1 MNHVEE
7 TIKKE
12 TDKFVNQY
20 KDMLKQNG
28 VVVNITDITDPAL
41 EVYLRAGVAQG
52 IAIASAALLQ
62 ISIDEVIFHN
72 KDKDN
77 EVKEDD
83 NLLTFEDYKKSY
95 EINVDVIDDLIKS
108 WSEPKC
114 KCPCCGV
121 GKMRKDMSVVLT
133 TYPPQYKYVCDTCT
147 HVENLDF

>member
-20 KDMLKQNG
+20 KDMLKQNR

-62 ISIDEVIFHN
+62 LPIDNIIFHN
-72 KDKDN
+72 KDKDS
-77 EVKEDD
+77 EKVKEDDD

-95 EINVDVIDDLIKS
+95 EINITDIDCE

-114 KCPCCGV
+114 KCPKCNGN
-121 GKMRKDMSVVLT
+121 MRKNIWKVLT
-133 TYPPQYKYVCDTCT
+133 SYPVKYEYRCDTCD
-147 HVENLDF
+147 HVEYLEF